1 MNKKLRLIVSR
12 NEFDYKKLNKN
23 SLYVVCKD
31 PYPMHS
37 SFSLKEVNNFLDV
50 YIRINKKYKE
60 NENLNKILEDIYSK
74 LQYDNTKEIIIEIPE
89 SILHNYY
96 IDIMLDFIVM
106 LYKKYNTNFTILTR
120 AECVINRLGR
130 HIIEENLESKD
141 IIIEFHYNNEI
152 YYSYFA
158 DYNKK
163 NEKYKY
169 DAGEIINYPFGF
181 FGGYPDLII
190 KGE

>member
-1 MNKKLRLIVSR
+1 
-12 NEFDYKKLNKN
+12 
-23 SLYVVCKD
+23 
-31 PYPMHS
+31 
-37 SFSLKEVNNFLDV
+37 
-50 YIRINKKYKE
+50 
-60 NENLNKILEDIYSK
+60 
-74 LQYDNTKEIIIEIPE
+74 
-89 SILHNYY
+89 
-96 IDIMLDFIVM
+96 MLDFIVM

-163 NEKYKY
+163 MKNINMMLEK
-169 DAGEIINYPFGF
+169 
-181 FGGYPDLII
+181 
-190 KGE
+190 